1 MTAPMMTSQMVAD
14 RLGVTRATVHS
25 YTSRGTLPP
34 ADAYVGRT
42 PVWDSG
48 TIEAWIASRPGMGNR
63 TPRKRP

>member
-1 MTAPMMTSQMVAD
+1 MTGPVMTSQEVAD
-14 RLGVTRATVHS
+14 RLGVTRATVHV
-25 YTSRGTLPP
+25 YASRGTLPP

-63 TPRKRP
+63 TPRKRT